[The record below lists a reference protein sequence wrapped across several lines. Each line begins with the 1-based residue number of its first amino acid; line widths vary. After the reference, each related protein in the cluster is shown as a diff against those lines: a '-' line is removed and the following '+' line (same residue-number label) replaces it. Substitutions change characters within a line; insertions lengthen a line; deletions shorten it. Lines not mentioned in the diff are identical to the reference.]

1 MKSKLITFIILGTCA
16 TAIGQTVGIGSTSF
30 TPNASS
36 VLELRTT
43 TAGFLMPRMTE
54 VQRDAIVSP
63 AEGLL
68 VYQNN
73 GTRGFKYYDG
83 TAWVPFGGTAA
94 ADNFGNHIAEAN
106 IELDDFW
113 LSNDGGSEGIRISNV
128 GNVGIGTA
136 TPAERLQVAGKVV
149 VDNDIY
155 DDSGD
160 LRFSGDDDVYIT
172 MDYNN
177 DDADT
182 RAIRFGKNSMTAQTE
197 LMRIAE
203 SGNVGIGTST
213 PDRLLNVG
221 AATGPRVLLTRE
233 DSNTNTAEVL
243 GELIFDS
250 TDDTTPSTSDG
261 SAVIRATASEEHGN
275 SNKGGNLSFLT
286 KPTGTHGTASATERM
301 TILNNGNI
309 GVGVATPLAK
319 LHTNGSVRMDVLAG
333 GGNQMV
339 VTDNNGTLSTQ
350 ALPTTGLWTQG
361 AGLNIY
367 RGSGYVG
374 IGTSAPANKLEV
386 VNSGSTG
393 AADDISLR
401 TYTATPGAQFLF
413 QTARGTELSP
423 SNIAANDDLGSLGYW
438 GRIGGANT
446 QIGRIH
452 MEYTG
457 NGTTNE
463 SEIQITNSGYEHM
476 RIDEIGRVSIGTGAT
491 TSVRPPM
498 SNLHLYGVGTS
509 GFTPSGTTGQPAP
522 GRGPEIGFANGGF
535 SSGLAASIQLIDY
548 DGYSGG
554 LAFNVHRGTF
564 NSGGGSFADNWPLD
578 VIQAMTIV
586 NNGRVGIGTSDPDEK
601 LEVAGG
607 NLKVSSLSG
616 TAYGVQLEN
625 PAGTYATTHRAGA
638 QTANITYTWPVAA
651 PSSNGAILSS
661 TTGGVLTWDSFIL
674 PTTREAVTNDN
685 LNPASYTAGA
695 VPGMSVSSVPAG
707 TYLVTFNANI
717 TRNGSTAC
725 SCVVRA
731 GGTDDLDTERNFEI
745 PAAASEFTLMGKVTL
760 ASTGTI
766 EIRCMKTTGGAGM
779 TLRKRSMTV
788 QRTN

>member
-1 MKSKLITFIILGTCA
+1 
-16 TAIGQTVGIGSTSF
+16 
-30 TPNASS
+30 
-36 VLELRTT
+36 
-43 TAGFLMPRMTE
+43 MPRMTE
-54 VQRDAIVSP
+54 VQRDAIVAP

-68 VYQNN
+68 IYQNN
-73 GTRGFKYYDG
+73 NTKGFKYYDG
-83 TAWVPFGGTAA
+83 SAWVPFGGAA
-94 ADNFGNHIAEAN
+94 GADNFGNHIATSN
-106 IELDDFW
+106 IQLSDFW
-113 LSNDGGSEGIRISNV
+113 LSNDGGSEGIRVSNV
-128 GNVGIGTA
+128 GNVGVGTS
-136 TPAERLQVAGKVV
+136 TPIERLQVAGKIV

-160 LRFSGDDDVYIT
+160 LRFSGEDDVYIT

-177 DDADT
+177 NDADT
-182 RAIRFGKNSMTAQTE
+182 RAIRFGKNSMTAPTE
-197 LMRIAE
+197 LMTIME
-203 SGNVGIGTST
+203 SGNVGIGTTT

-221 AATGPRVLLTRE
+221 SATGASVMLTRE
-233 DSNTNTAEVL
+233 HPNTLAGERL

-261 SAVIRATASEEHGN
+261 SAVIRATASENHGN

-286 KPTGTHGTASATERM
+286 KPSGTMFSNPALERM
-301 TILNNGNI
+301 TILHNGNI
-309 GVGVATPLAK
+309 GIGVAAPLAK
-319 LHTNGSVRMDVLAG
+319 LHMNGSVRMDVLAG

-350 ALPTTGLWTQG
+350 ALPTTSTELWTAG
-361 AGLNIY
+361 AGSNIY
-367 RGSGYVG
+367 RAAGYVG

-386 VNSGSTG
+386 VNSGSSG
-393 AADDISLR
+393 SADDISLR

-413 QTARGTELSP
+413 QTARGTEMAP
-423 SNIAANDDLGSLGYW
+423 TNIAANDDLGSLGYW

-491 TSVRPPM
+491 TGVVAPM
-498 SNLHLYGVGTS
+498 ANLHLYGRGTT
-509 GFTPSGTTGQPAP
+509 GFTPSGTTGQPSP
-522 GRGPEIGFANGGF
+522 NTGSEIGFAAGGF
-535 SSGLAASIQLIDY
+535 YSGLAASIQMIDY

-554 LAFNVHRGTF
+554 LAFNVHRGVY
-564 NSGGGSFADNWPLD
+564 NGAGGSFADNWPSD

-625 PAGTYATTHRAGA
+625 PAATFTTTHKAGA
-638 QTANITYTWPVAA
+638 QIANITYTWPVAPA
-651 PSSNGAILSS
+651 TVNGAILTS
-661 TTGGVLTWDSFIL
+661 TTGGVLAWDSFIL
-674 PTTREAVTNDN
+674 PTTLEAVTNDN
-685 LNPASYTAGA
+685 VNPASYAAGSI
-695 VPGMSVSSVPAG
+695 PGMSLASVPAG
-707 TYLVTFNANI
+707 TYLVTFNANM

-745 PAAASEFTLMGKVTL
+745 PAAASEFTLNGKVTL

-779 TLRKRSMTV
+779 TVRKRSMTV